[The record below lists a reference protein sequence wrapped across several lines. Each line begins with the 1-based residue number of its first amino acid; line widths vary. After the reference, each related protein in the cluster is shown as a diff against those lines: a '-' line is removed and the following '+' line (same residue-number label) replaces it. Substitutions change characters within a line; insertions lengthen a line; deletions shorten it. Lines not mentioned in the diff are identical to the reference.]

1 MTLLSIIIA
10 TKEAADDL
18 QYTLNS
24 ILRESESFEKATTE
38 IILIDGLSR
47 DHTSQVIRRFSIKN
61 RIPLRIFS
69 QQPAGIYPAMNM
81 GVQKAHGEWLL
92 FINSGDCFVNT
103 YNLTDHLKNAS
114 QFGYKAIQ
122 FKSAIQIPRSKHA
135 ITKTKSWDQCHQS
148 FTYKK
153 ELHQNNGLYLEDLR
167 ICSDRIFMSQLDQ
180 SIIFDCDQVL
190 SCTQVSPKNTSR
202 NPDLILEDLSI
213 LKTRNTRSPW
223 KNHGKLK
230 DFILRLEAMISF
242 SASVWIKSALQIAK
256 GDARI
261 ISIRQR

>member
-18 QYTLNS
+18 RYTLGS
-24 ILRESESFEKATTE
+24 ISREHESFKKTTTE
-38 IILIDGLSR
+38 IIIVDGLSK
-47 DHTSQVIRRFSIKN
+47 DHTSQVIREFSIKN

-103 YNLTDHLKNAS
+103 SDLNDHLKNAS
-114 QFGYKAIQ
+114 QLGYKAIQ

-135 ITKTKSWDQCHQS
+135 ITKIKSWDQCHQS

-153 ELHQNNGLYLEDLR
+153 ELHQTNGLYLEDLR
-167 ICSDRIFMSQLDQ
+167 ICSDRIFMSQLDR

-190 SCTQVSPKNTSR
+190 SCTQVSPQNTSR
-202 NPDLILEDLSI
+202 NPDLILEDLSM
-213 LKTRNTRSPW
+213 LKIMNTPSPW
-223 KNHGKLK
+223 KNHGRLK
-230 DFILRLEAMISF
+230 DLILRLEGMISL

-256 GDARI
+256 GDAKF